1 MPSFPIPVE
10 EAKRLRELHS
20 LRFTEWDAG
29 AALNVLCDTAARLLE
44 TPIAHLS
51 LVGRDEQI
59 FAGKTGLEA
68 DWTARAVAF
77 CAHTIMTP
85 EPFIIENAE
94 KDPRFCNNPL
104 VTADP
109 NIRAYL
115 GIPLETEPG
124 LRIGA
129 LCAVDRKP
137 RAFTKND
144 VETLTRLARIAASM
158 LQSYRATLVLNDQ
171 LANAIALQNEMLP
184 SNARIERIQESCPL
198 DLASYYKARDGI
210 GGDIWG
216 IEATTPQRLLLYVV
230 DFTGHGLAAALNTAR
245 FHSFAHMAAQ
255 RTDKPGS
262 MLRRLNERLHEV
274 LPVGQFATMFCAT
287 LDFAAQT
294 MEYASAGAPPQLYRR
309 SSSEPF
315 ELLEKPGLPLG
326 ILRNTVFES
335 ETVPFEPGGTL
346 VLYTDGL
353 TETPRPPHPTFTSD
367 ALKRFLNASP
377 GGGALEI
384 RNQITNALFFNPS
397 IEVDD
402 DLTLIVA
409 KHTGEG
415 TDPSLDYE
423 V

>member
-1 MPSFPIPVE
+1 MGSFPIPVE
-10 EAKRLRELHS
+10 EAKRLRELQS
-20 LRFTEWDAG
+20 LRFSEWDAG

-51 LVGRDEQI
+51 LVDRDEQI

-68 DWTARAVAF
+68 DRTERAVAF

-115 GIPLETEPG
+115 GIPLETAPG

-137 RAFTKND
+137 RAFTKTD
-144 VETLTRLARIAASM
+144 VETLTRLSRIAASM
-158 LQSYRATLVLNDQ
+158 LKSYRATLVLNDQ
-171 LANAIALQNEMLP
+171 LASAIALQNEMLP
-184 SNARIERIQESCPL
+184 SKARIERIRETCPL

-216 IEATTPQRLLLYVV
+216 IEATTPQRLLLYVA

-245 FHSFAHMAAQ
+245 FHSFAHVASQ
-255 RTDKPGS
+255 RTDKPAS
-262 MLRRLNERLHEV
+262 MLQRLNKRLHEV

-315 ELLEKPGLPLG
+315 KLLEKPGLPLG
-326 ILRNTVFES
+326 IMRNAVFES

-367 ALKRFLNASP
+367 SLKRFLNASP
-377 GGGALEI
+377 GGGALDI
-384 RNQITNALFFNPS
+384 SNRITNALFFNPS

-409 KHTGEG
+409 KHTGER
-415 TDPSLDYE
+415 TDPSLNYE
-423 V
+423 I

>member
-1 MPSFPIPVE
+1 MGNFPIPVE
-10 EAKRLRELHS
+10 EGKRLRELQS
-20 LRFTEWDAG
+20 LRFSEWDAG

-51 LVGRDEQI
+51 LVDRDEQI

-68 DWTARAVAF
+68 DRTERAVAF

-115 GIPLETEPG
+115 GIPLETAPG

-144 VETLTRLARIAASM
+144 VETLTRLSHIAASM
-158 LQSYRATLVLNDQ
+158 LKSYRATLVLNDQ
-171 LANAIALQNEMLP
+171 LASAIALQNEMLP
-184 SNARIERIQESCPL
+184 SRTRIERIRETCPL

-216 IEATTPQRLLLYVV
+216 IEATTPQRLLLYVA

-245 FHSFAHMAAQ
+245 FHSFAHVASQ
-255 RTDKPGS
+255 RTDKPAS
-262 MLRRLNERLHEV
+262 MLRRLNKRLHEV

-315 ELLEKPGLPLG
+315 KLLEKPGLPLG
-326 ILRNTVFES
+326 IMRNAVFES

-353 TETPRPPHPTFTSD
+353 TETPRPPHPTFTS
-367 ALKRFLNASP
+367 R
-377 GGGALEI
+377 
-384 RNQITNALFFNPS
+384 LFEAVSQCVPWRRRAR
-397 IEVDD
+397 DQ
-402 DLTLIVA
+402 
-409 KHTGEG
+409 
-415 TDPSLDYE
+415 
-423 V
+423 

>member
-1 MPSFPIPVE
+1 MRSFPIPVE
-10 EAKRLRELHS
+10 EAGRLRELQS
-20 LRFTEWDAG
+20 LRFSEWDAS
-29 AALNVLCDTAARLLE
+29 AALNVLCDIAARLLE

-51 LVGRDEQI
+51 LVDRDEQI
-59 FAGKTGLEA
+59 FAGKAGLEA
-68 DWTARAVAF
+68 DRTARGIAF

-115 GIPLETEPG
+115 GIPLETAPG

-144 VETLTRLARIAASM
+144 LETLTKLARIAVSM
-158 LQSYRATLVLNDQ
+158 LKSYRATLVLNDQ
-171 LANAIALQNEMLP
+171 LASAIALQNEMLP
-184 SNARIERIQESCPL
+184 SSARIERIQETCPL
-198 DLASYYKARDGI
+198 DLASYSNARDGV

-216 IEATTPQRLLLYVV
+216 IKATTPQRLLLYVA

-245 FHSFAHMAAQ
+245 FHSFVHIASQ
-255 RTDKPGS
+255 RTDKPAS

-287 LDFAAQT
+287 LDFTAHT

-309 SSSEPF
+309 SSAEPF
-315 ELLEKPGLPLG
+315 ELLKKPGLPLG
-326 ILRNTVFES
+326 IMRNTAFES

-353 TETPRPPHPTFTSD
+353 TETPRPPHPIFTCGS
-367 ALKRFLNASP
+367 LRRFLNASP
-377 GGGALEI
+377 GGSAFEI
-384 RNQITNALFFNPS
+384 SNRIRSALFFEPS
-397 IEVDD
+397 IEIDD

-409 KHTGEG
+409 KHTGERI
-415 TDPSLDYE
+415 DPSPDYE
-423 V
+423 I

>member
-1 MPSFPIPVE
+1 
-10 EAKRLRELHS
+10 
-20 LRFTEWDAG
+20 
-29 AALNVLCDTAARLLE
+29 
-44 TPIAHLS
+44 
-51 LVGRDEQI
+51 
-59 FAGKTGLEA
+59 
-68 DWTARAVAF
+68 
-77 CAHTIMTP
+77 MTP

-94 KDPRFCNNPL
+94 NDPRFCNNPL

-115 GIPLETEPG
+115 GIPLETAPG

-137 RAFTKND
+137 RAFTKTD
-144 VETLTRLARIAASM
+144 VETLTRLSRIAASM
-158 LQSYRATLVLNDQ
+158 LKSYRATLVLNDQ
-171 LANAIALQNEMLP
+171 LASAIALQNEMLP
-184 SNARIERIQESCPL
+184 SKARIERIRETCPL

-216 IEATTPQRLLLYVV
+216 IEATTPQRLLLYVA

-245 FHSFAHMAAQ
+245 FHSFAHVASQ
-255 RTDKPGS
+255 RTDKPAS
-262 MLRRLNERLHEV
+262 MLQRLNKRLHEV

-315 ELLEKPGLPLG
+315 KLLEKPGLPLG
-326 ILRNTVFES
+326 IMRNAVFES

-367 ALKRFLNASP
+367 SLKRFLNASP

-384 RNQITNALFFNPS
+384 SNRITNALFFNPS

-409 KHTGEG
+409 KHTGER
-415 TDPSLDYE
+415 TDPSLNYE
-423 V
+423 I